1 MRECCEELFLTF
13 LYSFKS
19 MSSIG
24 ETLNKEGGQELS
36 FMLPAMQQQFEC
48 MNMVFNE
55 IQDWMDVQETVIAT
69 LR

>member
-19 MSSIG
+19 MSSTG

-69 LR
+69 LH

>member
-1 MRECCEELFLTF
+1 
-13 LYSFKS
+13 
-19 MSSIG
+19 MSSTG
-24 ETLNKEGGQELS
+24 ETLNKEGGQESS

>member
-19 MSSIG
+19 MSSTG
-24 ETLNKEGGQELS
+24 ETLNKEGGQESSL
-36 FMLPAMQQQFEC
+36 MLPAMQQQFEC

>member
-1 MRECCEELFLTF
+1 
-13 LYSFKS
+13 
-19 MSSIG
+19 MSSTG
-24 ETLNKEGGQELS
+24 ETLNKEGGQESS

-69 LR
+69 LH